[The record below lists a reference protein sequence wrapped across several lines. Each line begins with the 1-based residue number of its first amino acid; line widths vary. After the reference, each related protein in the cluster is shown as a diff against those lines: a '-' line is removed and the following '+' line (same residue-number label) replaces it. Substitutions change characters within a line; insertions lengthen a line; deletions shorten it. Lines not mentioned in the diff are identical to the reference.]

1 MVDDRCLSKDAANIA
16 NYYLITAYLASFY
29 LNVNTFVRALF
40 AHPIPL
46 FAVGVQ
52 WFCNIFGY
60 ILLTFVSVVL
70 L

>member
-29 LNVNTFVRALF
+29 LNVNTFARVLF

-46 FAVGVQ
+46 FVVGAQ
-52 WFCNIFGY
+52 WFCNVFGY